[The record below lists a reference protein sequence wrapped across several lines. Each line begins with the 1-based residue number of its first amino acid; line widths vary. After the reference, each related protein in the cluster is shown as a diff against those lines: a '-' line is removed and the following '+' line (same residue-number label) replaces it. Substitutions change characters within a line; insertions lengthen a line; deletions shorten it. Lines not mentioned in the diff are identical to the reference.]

1 MAVALNPNILDREE
15 SPSFRAESGQSR
27 SPKENP
33 VAGVSDIQALMEDF
47 TTVKTI
53 RVSRGGSWNTPGP
66 AGVANRGDDKPTNTN
81 SWLGFR
87 YVKSAM
93 PQEDTE
99 VDSSSDTAE

>member
-87 YVKSAM
+87 CARRAA
-93 PQEDTE
+93 PLQGTE
-99 VDSSSDTAE
+99 VVPETDD